1 MLMRYRWFILTTIL
15 SVSGWAA
22 SSVPGQEPE
31 KGTAAP
37 ADGDAMRGPK
47 VGERQAAPTLV
58 RRDASGKLERLELR
72 PEQGAVDLLKLT
84 PEERKPVDEV
94 LTARLLEI
102 NKALQEHYDLFI
114 KLQTARQGGAKPEE
128 VRPLM
133 REFRSAV
140 TALLEPALVER
151 MAAMIPEGKR
161 AEYRGYVD
169 EYKRAFVASE
179 PMNERGGGAGAG
191 TGGGGGR
198 GRGVEGREKV
208 EKDGGEM
215 RPADGA
221 TNTDRIPARVE
232 VNLLLRE
239 MARSLKGIVDERKEH
254 MDHFLK
260 SIDATSEQEARIRA
274 ITRDAAEANKKSG
287 GNGGI
292 GEATQDEK
300 IATFRKI
307 LDVLTPE
314 QRKKAIAAHR
324 G

>member
-1 MLMRYRWFILTTIL
+1 
-15 SVSGWAA
+15 
-22 SSVPGQEPE
+22 
-31 KGTAAP
+31 
-37 ADGDAMRGPK
+37 
-47 VGERQAAPTLV
+47 V
-58 RRDASGKLERLELR
+58 RRDASGKLERLEVR
-72 PEQGAVDLLKLT
+72 PEQAAVDLLKLS
-84 PEERKPVDEV
+84 PEERKPVDAV
-94 LTARLLEI
+94 FAARLVEV

-114 KLQTARQGGAKPEE
+114 KLQTARQGGAKADE

-133 REFRSAV
+133 REFRPAV
-140 TALLEPALVER
+140 GALIEPALVER
-151 MAAMIPEGKR
+151 AAGTIPETRR

-179 PMNERGGGAGAG
+179 PMGERGGGAGAG

-198 GRGVEGREKV
+198 GRGVERREKGESEGDEMKPAV
-208 EKDGGEM
+208 AAKDAGPM
-215 RPADGA
+215 
-221 TNTDRIPARVE
+221 PARVE
-232 VNLLLRE
+232 LNLLMRE

-260 SIDATSEQEARIRA
+260 AIEATPEQEAKIRT
-274 ITRDAAEANKKSG
+274 ITREAAEANKKSG

-292 GEATQDEK
+292 GEATQEEK

-314 QRKKAIAAHR
+314 QRKKAIEARR

>member
-1 MLMRYRWFILTTIL
+1 MATRYHWFILITVL
-15 SVSGWAA
+15 AVSGWAA
-22 SSVPGQEPE
+22 SSGLAQEP
-31 KGTAAP
+31 GTGAQK
-37 ADGDAMRGPK
+37 DGDAMRGPK
-47 VGERQAAPTLV
+47 VGERQSVPTLV
-58 RRDASGKLERLELR
+58 RRDASGKLERLEVR

-84 PEERKPVDEV
+84 PEERKPVDGV
-94 LTARLLEI
+94 FVARLLEI

-133 REFRSAV
+133 REFRPAIV
-140 TALLEPALVER
+140 GLIEPALVER
-151 MAAMIPEGKR
+151 VEAVISEGKR

-169 EYKRAFVASE
+169 EYKRAFAASE
-179 PMNERGGGAGAG
+179 PMGERGGGAGAG

-198 GRGVEGREKV
+198 GRGVEGREKG

-215 RPADGA
+215 KPADGA
-221 TNTDRIPARVE
+221 ASTGPIPARVE
-232 VNLLLRE
+232 LNLLLRE
-239 MARSLKGIVDERKEH
+239 MGRSLKGIVDERKEH

-260 SIDATSEQEARIRA
+260 SIEATPEQEAKIRA
-274 ITRDAAEANKKSG
+274 ITREAAEANKKNG

-292 GEATQDEK
+292 GEPTQEEK
-300 IATFRKI
+300 LATFRKI

-314 QRKKAIAAHR
+314 QRKKAIEARR